1 MRTRILIVIPVLM
14 IIGTVM
20 TTVTSAEIYRHVDK
34 DGQVT
39 YTNTRMKGAKT
50 VHLNRALA
58 KAKRATPKNFP
69 RVDSKLQRKRDLKRR
84 DILENELAAEKKLL
98 LNAKQTLKRD
108 DVSLHQRNIIAL
120 KKELTNL

>member
-1 MRTRILIVIPVLM
+1 MKTRILVLIPVLM
-14 IIGTVM
+14 TIGTVM
-20 TTVTSAEIYRHVDK
+20 APVTSAEIYRHVDK
-34 DGQVT
+34 YGQIT
-39 YTNTRMKGAKT
+39 YSNTRMKGAKT

-69 RVDSKLQRKRDLKRR
+69 RVESKLQRKRDLKRS
-84 DILENELAAEKKLL
+84 DILENELAEEKKLL
-98 LNAKQTLKRD
+98 LNAKQNLMRD

>member
-1 MRTRILIVIPVLM
+1 M

-34 DGQVT
+34 NGQVT

-50 VHLNRALA
+50 VYLNRALA

-69 RVDSKLQRKRDLKRR
+69 RVDSKLQRKRDLKRL
-84 DILENELAAEKKLL
+84 DILENELAAEEKLL
-98 LNAKQTLKRD
+98 SNAKQTLKKN
-108 DVSLHQRNIIAL
+108 DVPLHKRNIIAL
-120 KKELTNL
+120 KKEIMNL